1 MGIIAELLQNV
12 SLPKVVRVRQSFP
25 TKAVGDVAASLRAE
39 LSKAAIASRIKPHM
53 RIAVAVGS
61 RGVAELPLIV
71 RIVVEELTKLGAE
84 PFIVPAMGSHGGAT
98 AEGQTAVLAG
108 LGVTEESAGCPIV
121 ASMEVVELGVLANG
135 LPVLM
140 DKQAMQADGIVV
152 INRIKPHTAF
162 SGPIESGL
170 VKMITIGLGK
180 QKGADSCHTFGFGH
194 MAQNIVDMAAVKLRQ
209 APFLFGVGTVE
220 NAYDKIA
227 KIVAIPAEAII
238 GTEKE
243 LLAVARENMP
253 RILFSPLD
261 VLIVDQMG
269 KEFSGAGMDSNI
281 TGRASTPYVALS
293 QKTSRM
299 AVLDLSE
306 QSHGNAVA
314 MGLADITTRRLFDK
328 IDFEYTYA
336 NALTSTVT
344 LGGMIPVIMESDR
357 LAIQAAVKTCNAA
370 DSSRIRLVRIPNTL
384 HLEEI
389 YISEGL
395 LEEARQNPQISLCS
409 APEDFMFDAAGNFTD
424 IGAWH

>member
-1 MGIIAELLQNV
+1 LGIIAELLQNV